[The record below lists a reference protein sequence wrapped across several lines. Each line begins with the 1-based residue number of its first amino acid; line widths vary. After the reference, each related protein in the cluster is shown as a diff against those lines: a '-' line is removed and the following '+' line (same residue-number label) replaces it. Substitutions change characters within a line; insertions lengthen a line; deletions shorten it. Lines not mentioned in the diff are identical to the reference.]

1 MVENFLLMSRLRK
14 EGLMKLKNK
23 KGLWLVLLGVLVTV
37 TAYAATPATKEYVDE
52 KIAILQAEITQ
63 IINGG

>member
-1 MVENFLLMSRLRK
+1 
-14 EGLMKLKNK
+14 MKLKNK

>member
-1 MVENFLLMSRLRK
+1 
-14 EGLMKLKNK
+14 MKIKNK
-23 KGLWLVLLGVLVTV
+23 KGLWLILLGAVVTLS
-37 TAYAATPATKEYVDE
+37 AYAATPASTQYVDE